1 MSAAD
6 ALPDMRLGPSGLP
19 VIGAWDVLAGYPLG
33 LAPWP
38 APAGDSVVPDADP
51 AHALRAALLP
61 ALLRPP
67 CVVAFSGG
75 RDSSLLLA
83 VAADVARR
91 QGLAPPHAVSFR
103 YPGDPAAAESEWQE
117 LVVGHLR
124 SQGLRFDWT
133 RHDIDA
139 ELDLI
144 GPLAAPVLRAHGG
157 PVFPAAI
164 GNTVALARLTGG
176 GSLVTGNGGD
186 EVLGGHRIAVL
197 RAVARRRARGL
208 SRTEWAVV
216 AAAAAPTPVR
226 LALGLRDAGTA
237 PWLRPA
243 VRRSIRARMSRE
255 LARRPLRWDRSV
267 LAALRS
273 RAGPIGAQTR
283 AAVAARHGCRLVEPL
298 SAPAFVASYAAFG
311 GRWGGLTRDAGTRL
325 LGGGLL
331 PDALVRR
338 TSKAYFNGSRFGPA
352 SRAFARD
359 WDGSGVDDSLVDP
372 EALRDAWL
380 SAVPPAATAMLLQQA
395 WLAAT

>member
-1 MSAAD
+1 MID
-6 ALPDMRLGPSGLP
+6 PQ
-19 VIGAWDVLAGYPLG
+19 DVLAGYPLG
-33 LAPWP
+33 PAPWP
-38 APAGDSVVPDADP
+38 AESADPGVPDNDP
-51 AHALRAALLP
+51 ARALRTALLP

-83 VAADVARR
+83 VAADLARR
-91 QGLAPPHAVSFR
+91 EGLAPPHAVTFR
-103 YPGDPAAAESEWQE
+103 YPGDPAAGESEWQE
-117 LVVGHLR
+117 LVVDHLQA
-124 SQGLRFDWT
+124 QGLRFDWT
-133 RHDIDA
+133 RHDIGA

-164 GNTVALARLTGG
+164 GNTVALMRLAGS
-176 GSLVTGNGGD
+176 GSLVTGNAGD

-216 AAAAAPTPVR
+216 AGAVSPAPAR
-226 LALGLRDAGTA
+226 LVLGLRDAGSA

-243 VRRSIRARMSRE
+243 VRWAVRTRLARE

-267 LAALRS
+267 RAALRS
-273 RAGPIGAQTR
+273 RAATIGNQTR
-283 AAVAARHGCRLVEPL
+283 EALAVSQGCTLVEPL
-298 SAPAFVASYAAFG
+298 SEPAFVASYAALG

-338 TSKAYFNGSRFGPA
+338 SSKAYFNGSRFGPA
-352 SRAFARD
+352 TRAFARG
-359 WDGSGVDDSLVDP
+359 WDGSGVDDALVDP
-372 EALRDAWL
+372 EALRNAWL
-380 SAVPPAATAMLLQQA
+380 RDVPPASTAMLLQQA